1 MTQSKKYAVT
11 GGIGSGKTA
20 VCGIL
25 KEFGY
30 PVFSCDEI
38 SRALWKDKAYLEALK
53 ALFPSC
59 IKEGEPDKT
68 AISALVFSDEAARRK
83 IEAFS
88 HPRIMEELFA
98 QMNAHAVSFAEV
110 PLLFEGG
117 YEKLFDGVLAVERKE
132 DLRICSVMARDG
144 LSEEAISRRIAAQL
158 PDEERRK
165 KGVICI
171 GNNGSKEELRLFV
184 KNALSLLGL

>member
-1 MTQSKKYAVT
+1 MTQNKKFAVT

-25 KEFGY
+25 KELGY

-38 SRALWKDKAYLEALK
+38 SRALWEDEAYLEALK
-53 ALFPSC
+53 ALFPTC
-59 IKEGEPDKT
+59 IKDGKPDKKL
-68 AISALVFSDEAARRK
+68 ISAFVFVDWNARRRL
-83 IEAFS
+83 EALS

-117 YEKLFDGVLAVERKE
+117 YEKLFDGVLVVERNE
-132 DLRICSVMARDG
+132 DLRISSVMARDG
-144 LSEEAISRRIAAQL
+144 LSEAEVSRRISAQFS
-158 PDEERRK
+158 DEERRK
-165 KGVICI
+165 KGVIRI
-171 GNNGSKEELRLFV
+171 ENNGSQEELRFIV
-184 KNALSLLGL
+184 KKALSLLGL

>member
-1 MTQSKKYAVT
+1 MMQSKKYAVT

-38 SRALWKDKAYLEALK
+38 SRALWKDKEYLEAVK
-53 ALFPSC
+53 KLFPTC
-59 IKEGEPDKT
+59 VKDGEPVKKLI
-68 AISALVFSDEAARRK
+68 AAFVFVDMNARRRL
-83 IEAFS
+83 EAIS

-110 PLLFEGG
+110 PLLFEGK
-117 YEKLFDGVLAVERKE
+117 YENLFDGILTVERDE
-132 DLRICSVMARDG
+132 DLRISSVMARDG
-144 LSEEAISRRIAAQL
+144 LSEAEISRRISAQL

-165 KGVICI
+165 KGVIRI
-171 GNNGSKEELRLFV
+171 ENNGSQEELRIIV
-184 KNALSLLGL
+184 KKALSLLGL